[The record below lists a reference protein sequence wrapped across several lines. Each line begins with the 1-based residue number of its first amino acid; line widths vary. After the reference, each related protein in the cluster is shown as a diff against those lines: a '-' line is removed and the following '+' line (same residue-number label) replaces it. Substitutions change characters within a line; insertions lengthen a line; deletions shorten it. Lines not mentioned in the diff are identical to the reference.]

1 MAGFYETLLAYQNA
15 SPNYAF
21 PETRGVFGQA
31 ATTPSIVAMSND
43 NINNIR
49 NSVNNIRN
57 SVNQAQNAFNAAQ
70 KKYSELL
77 SAQPQQYAYGNE
89 RDYDRFE
96 QLNLINNP
104 AYKTW
109 KTSLDNEQANMNNAR
124 TALQKNQ
131 TELQSAIAR
140 QGAQIAAGQDAVNWG
155 LAAKAAEQQGLQ
167 NAMQAYRQ
175 TMANEGARNAI
186 MNAAIS
192 TVSGGGR

>member
-31 ATTPSIVAMSND
+31 ATTPGIVAISND

-49 NSVNNIRN
+49 NSVN
-57 SVNQAQNAFNAAQ
+57 QAQNTFNAAQ
-70 KKYSELL
+70 KNYSGLL
-77 SAQPQQYAYGNE
+77 SAQPQQYAYG
-89 RDYDRFE
+89 YDRDNGRYYQME
-96 QLNLINNP
+96 NP

-109 KTSLDNEQANMNNAR
+109 QTSLDNEQANMNNAR